1 MEKEG
6 LRPVPIQLKRLER
19 LSFIRHGFGDSS
31 WRGKD
36 LRRLAEKLGFRPV
49 LLKQVH
55 SDVVHFIE
63 EPPQRTLRGD
73 GALTRLPGLLL
84 AIRTADCLPVL
95 LVEERRRV
103 IGAVHCGWKGTSRHI
118 LEKAV
123 LGMRE
128 RYGADPGAVL
138 AAFGPCIGRDCYE
151 VGEDVRRAFAAAGFP
166 DSVFRTV
173 KGAPGQFL
181 LDLRAANRLQL
192 LKLGVKAGNILS
204 LDLCTHCQPR
214 YPSYR
219 RDKENCGR
227 MISFIGA
234 VSMPLP

>member
-6 LRPVPIQLKRLER
+6 PRPVPIQLKRLER

-95 LVEERRRV
+95 LV
-103 IGAVHCGWKGTSRHI
+103 
-118 LEKAV
+118 
-123 LGMRE
+123 
-128 RYGADPGAVL
+128 
-138 AAFGPCIGRDCYE
+138 
-151 VGEDVRRAFAAAGFP
+151 
-166 DSVFRTV
+166 
-173 KGAPGQFL
+173 
-181 LDLRAANRLQL
+181 
-192 LKLGVKAGNILS
+192 
-204 LDLCTHCQPR
+204 
-214 YPSYR
+214 
-219 RDKENCGR
+219 
-227 MISFIGA
+227 
-234 VSMPLP
+234 